1 MGKKHIKK
9 HNKKDKL
16 KENKENK
23 NIKDNSNIRPKKFML
38 NVTSKMKK
46 KLKYTQNKL
55 NIDKSK
61 IIKVISHL
69 MKEEPPII
77 KNINDQEFKNY
88 EKVEEEI
95 KDEGGVPLYLYITLK
110 KELKD
115 DEIKLIKNKLLKL
128 KYTMINEAIYICLIE
143 DKLSDEEKD
152 KLIEMTNSCIDI
164 ITKDDLKN
172 NKNNISNLDLE
183 NQYQIFISNAKNS
196 VYLNKKW
203 ESIFYQ
209 SNKFEI
215 IKNLVEKIYK
225 GATVIKLAE
234 KKNNILKIKFGYT
247 NMNKNELFDNAYRT
261 LLKTISFTLSNV
273 EKYNGVENILI
284 KSKKSIPFIIYGE
297 INPENINNYN

>member
-95 KDEGGVPLYLYITLK
+95 KGEGGVPLYLYITLK

-152 KLIEMTNSCIDI
+152 KLIEMTNSSIDI

>member
-69 MKEEPPII
+69 MKEEPQMI

-95 KDEGGVPLYLYITLK
+95 KGEGGVPLYLYITLK

-152 KLIEMTNSCIDI
+152 KLIEMTNSSIDI

>member
-88 EKVEEEI
+88 EKEEEEI
-95 KDEGGVPLYLYITLK
+95 KGEGGVPLYLYITLK

-152 KLIEMTNSCIDI
+152 KLMEMTNSSIDI

>member
-77 KNINDQEFKNY
+77 KNINDQEFINF
-88 EKVEEEI
+88 EKEEEEI
-95 KDEGGVPLYLYITLK
+95 KGEGGVPLYLYITLK

-152 KLIEMTNSCIDI
+152 KLIEMTNSSIDI

>member
-16 KENKENK
+16 KENKEN
-23 NIKDNSNIRPKKFML
+23 NSNIRSKKFML

-88 EKVEEEI
+88 EKFEEEI

-152 KLIEMTNSCIDI
+152 KLIEMTNSSIDI

>member
-152 KLIEMTNSCIDI
+152 KLIEMTNSSIDI

-183 NQYQIFISNAKNS
+183 NQCQIFISNAKNS